1 MRRRTSLVVAVLL
14 AAAGLGATLK
24 AEAPRAGVAQQI
36 EALGGY
42 VVRDAAGNI
51 VEVSLAR
58 TWATDHDIAQVAEI
72 QSLKR
77 LDLSHTYVT
86 DRGIERLRQLQQLE
100 DLNLNTAEFLTDAA
114 VSHLRAN
121 KALRRLVLRGVDI
134 TDVGMPHVGEITSL
148 RSLDLSHTMVGD
160 VGLESL
166 PPLIELEELKL
177 GGNAITG
184 LNLNFLKLL
193 PKLKKLSLQGIQRRN
208 AGACWTPRITDLD
221 LDAIA
226 LLTNL
231 EELDLGIG
239 VSLGMGGKPAAPGG
253 GNCRVTG
260 GIQLSDLGLAK
271 LATLKKLRRLDV
283 SGARLTAAGLE
294 VLQTLPELERLSLW
308 NIPALDDSAAKVL
321 AGMPALTNLDVSYTS
336 IGDPGLELLAQL
348 PRLKQLYLTET
359 KVTPEAVQR
368 FQQQK
373 PDRFVSWARRPSPR
387 GLEAKPEEP
396 PDAFGRPTGAAPK
409 DPPASATQED
419 LQ

>member
-1 MRRRTSLVVAVLL
+1 
-14 AAAGLGATLK
+14 
-24 AEAPRAGVAQQI
+24 
-36 EALGGY
+36 
-42 VVRDAAGNI
+42 
-51 VEVSLAR
+51 LAR

-100 DLNLNTAEFLTDAA
+100 DLTLNTSEFLTDAA

-121 KALRRLVLRGVDI
+121 RALRRLVLRGVDI
-134 TDVGMPHVGEITSL
+134 TDVGMPHVAEITSL

-193 PKLKKLSLQGIQRRN
+193 PKLKKLSLRGIQRRN
-208 AGACWTPRITDLD
+208 AGACWTPLITDLD

-226 LLTNL
+226 LLTGL

-260 GIQLSDLGLAK
+260 GIQLTDLGLAK

-294 VLQTLPELERLSLW
+294 VLQTLPALERLSLW

-321 AGMPALTNLDVSYTS
+321 AGMPALANLDVSYTS

-348 PRLKQLYLTET
+348 PHLKQLYLTET
-359 KVTPEAVQR
+359 KVTPEAVER

-373 PDRFVSWARRPSPR
+373 SDRFVSWARRPAPR
-387 GLEAKPEEP
+387 GLEVKPEEP
-396 PDAFGRPTGAAPK
+396 PDAFGRPAGAAPK
-409 DPPASATQED
+409 EPPASATQED